1 MANKYDERSE
11 DHGGFATGAKLETT
25 TTHHEVNRDL
35 AAQTQ
40 LTIVSVVHFPTRVI
54 ATDENGIEWTLPL
67 HSVKILEPVVQKDES
82 DVKSRDEGKTIRQT
96 NDVSVDSALEDS

>member
-1 MANKYDERSE
+1 MANKYDGRSE
-11 DHGGFATGAKLETT
+11 DHGGFAAGAKLETT

-40 LTIVSVVHFPTRVI
+40 LTIVSVAHFPTRVI

-67 HSVKILEPVVQKDES
+67 HSVKILEPDVQNDEL
-82 DVKSRDEGKTIRQT
+82 
-96 NDVSVDSALEDS
+96 SVDDPDNG

>member
-11 DHGGFATGAKLETT
+11 EHGGFAAGAKVETT
-25 TTHHEVNRDL
+25 INHHEVNRDL

-40 LTIVSVVHFPTRVI
+40 LTIVSVAHYPTRVI

-67 HSVKILEPVVQKDES
+67 HSVKILDP
-82 DVKSRDEGKTIRQT
+82 DVNVRDDG
-96 NDVSVDSALEDS
+96 

>member
-25 TTHHEVNRDL
+25 ATHHEVSRDL

-40 LTIVSVVHFPTRVI
+40 LTIVSVAHFPTRVI
-54 ATDENGIEWTLPL
+54 ATDKNGIEWTLPL
-67 HSVKILEPVVQKDES
+67 HSVSILEPVVQNDEP
-82 DVKSRDEGKTIRQT
+82 DVDNPDNG
-96 NDVSVDSALEDS
+96 

>member
-11 DHGGFATGAKLETT
+11 KHGGFAAGAKVETNIN
-25 TTHHEVNRDL
+25 HHEVNRDL

-40 LTIVSVVHFPTRVI
+40 LTIVSVAHYPSRVI

-67 HSVKILEPVVQKDES
+67 HSVKILDL
-82 DVKSRDEGKTIRQT
+82 DVKKDVPDVNVRDDG
-96 NDVSVDSALEDS
+96 